1 MVTKLRELLD
11 KGYTVM
17 QSSLVQ
23 PGTHVTYDTE
33 EATVIAVNPWDY
45 PYLDFENPFD
55 AHAFNM
61 AKICTRI
68 ERMADEA
75 LERLN
80 KMVDEMNRKH
90 EPRVVSF
97 FPNVEVEE
105 NEDGTFSF
113 MAAPYDPSKVGH
125 QLIFEGTGP
134 SSEFMRQKRQEALG
148 WLNEQD
154 VPRSYY
160 DWANEPT
167 FDELIS
173 GDVDP
178 DEDPYLTFDEYM
190 NWDDHGKT
198 G

>member
-17 QSSLVQ
+17 QSDLVQ

-55 AHAFNM
+55 AHGYNM
-61 AKICTRI
+61 AKIYTRI

-75 LERLN
+75 LERLD

-90 EPRVVSF
+90 DPRVVSF
-97 FPNVEVEE
+97 FPNVEVTE
-105 NEDGTFSF
+105 NEDGSFSF
-113 MAAPYDPSKVGH
+113 NALPYVNGGDA
-125 QLIFEGTGP
+125 LIFEGTRP
-134 SSEFMRQKRQEALG
+134 VSEFSRNKRAEALG
-148 WLNEQD
+148 WLNDQD
-154 VPRSYY
+154 VAGRSYFE
-160 DWANEPT
+160 WAEEPD

-173 GDVDP
+173 GEDSDA
-178 DEDPYLTFDEYM
+178 DPYLTFDEYM
-190 NWDDHGKT
+190 TGEDHHGKT

>member
-1 MVTKLRELLD
+1 MTKLRDLLD

-45 PYLDFENPFD
+45 PYLDFDDPFV
-55 AHAFNM
+55 AHELNM
-61 AKICTRI
+61 AWIYTRI
-68 ERMADEA
+68 ESMADEA

-80 KMVDEMNRKH
+80 AMVDKMNRKD

-97 FPNVEVEE
+97 FPNVEVTE
-105 NEDGTFSF
+105 NEDGSYSF
-113 MAAPYDPSKVGH
+113 QAQPYVYGSQG
-125 QLIFEGTGP
+125 LIFEGTRP
-134 SSEFMRQKRQEALG
+134 TSEFMRNKRAEALG
-148 WLNEQD
+148 WLNTQD
-154 VPRSYY
+154 VANRSYME
-160 DWANEPT
+160 WADEPT

-173 GDVDP
+173 G
-178 DEDPYLTFDEYM
+178 ELAGEELTFDDYM
-190 NWDDHGKT
+190 NGDEHGKT

>member
-23 PGTHVTYDTE
+23 PGTHVTYDTD
-33 EATVIAVNPWDY
+33 EAVVIAVNPWDY

-55 AHAFNM
+55 AHAINM
-61 AKICTRI
+61 AKIYTTI

-75 LERLN
+75 LERLD

-97 FPNVEVEE
+97 FPNVEVTE
-105 NEDGTFSF
+105 NEDGTFTF
-113 MAAPYDPSKVGH
+113 NAQPYGIETSGG
-125 QLIFEGTGP
+125 QLIFEGTRP
-134 SSEFMRQKRQEALG
+134 SSEFMRNKRAEALG
-148 WLNEQD
+148 WLNDQD
-154 VPRSYY
+154 VAGRSYF
-160 DWANEPT
+160 DWADEPT

-173 GDVDP
+173 G
-178 DEDPYLTFDEYM
+178 EEE
-190 NWDDHGKT
+190 HGKT

>member
-1 MVTKLRELLD
+1 MTKLRDLLD

-33 EATVIAVNPWDY
+33 EAVVIAVNPWDY

-55 AHAFNM
+55 AHTLNM
-61 AKICTRI
+61 AKIYTNI

-75 LERLN
+75 LEHLD
-80 KMVDEMNRKH
+80 KMVDQMNRKD

-97 FPNVEVEE
+97 FHNVEVSE
-105 NEDGTFSF
+105 NPDGSFSF
-113 MAAPYDPSKVGH
+113 FALPVFEGDKNVN
-125 QLIFEGTGP
+125 QLIFEGTAP
-134 SSEFMRQKRQEALG
+134 SSEFSRNKRAEALG
-148 WLNEQD
+148 WLNDQD
-154 VPRSYY
+154 VANRSYFE
-160 DWANEPT
+160 WADEPT

-173 GDVDP
+173 G
-178 DEDPYLTFDEYM
+178 ELAGEELTFDEYK
-190 NWDDHGKT
+190 NGDDHGKT